1 MKSDEEIIEILK
13 REGIYKETYYKY
25 YKKNLEKYKKIVR
38 LTIKDDEDNKNKM
51 LYEKMIKRILE
62 IENNKIDK
70 IEWRINQKKAFEMIE
85 KEIIGGI
92 HCQATGCGK
101 SYIILKYCYEY
112 GRRYKKNIIIFTER
126 INILNDL
133 FFLNN
138 KIKQE
143 ELFKKWK
150 ENNLIDMDNYN
161 IIDKINNKNKE
172 WLDELK
178 NEKINIIVINRAFIT
193 VCKKTYKKITNEK
206 IGLILHD
213 ECHNAVSYECFNFLN
228 EMKKKDIIIVGFS
241 ATPLRTGKTKGINN
255 KDRLLEIYGKD
266 NKLNII
272 TNFNMIYAIQN
283 NLILPP
289 KFIWYSLSKVYAK
302 EYNIEEDDNSSNS
315 EEKYEIENE
324 KKNIKIED
332 IDTMSV
338 LNILIEIK
346 KYSVYNKIIA
356 WCGTISNTNRWY
368 DKFIEIKNNINN
380 ENYKDYKDYFE
391 NLSIYKDHSKIP
403 DENNYYSKFKEEE
416 RNSIMFC
423 ANKHREGSDIKN
435 LEICI
440 FIDGVINRSPI
451 PFIQS
456 IGRVLRLDNNNDNN
470 NDNKNNKKKK
480 YGYVIDCI
488 IKGDTKIYEKEICNK
503 IIGYYISL
511 ENINIEENENN
522 EITKYERYINLM
534 KNINF
539 DVSSNNI
546 ILNFNK
552 TNDKLMIKVE
562 GLEWKNISEK
572 LDEIIRNRIIISAE
586 EKLRSISK
594 ILKEKF
600 NFNEKTDFN
609 EEYKKISEENKIKY
623 NLPDITK
630 EEFTKILNEK
640 SWFDIL
646 EIKRIYIDDINEAK
660 RKIKLKYKLIDAK
673 KNWDIWYKN
682 IEGLP
687 PYPTYYWK
695 NFNYNMF
702 EEKIIK
708 GVF

>member
-1 MKSDEEIIEILK
+1 MKSDEEKIEILK

-25 YKKNLEKYKKIVR
+25 YKKNLIKYNKIVK
-38 LTIKDDEDNKNKM
+38 LTIKDNENNQNKI
-51 LYEKMIKRILE
+51 LYEKMVKRISELE
-62 IENNKIDK
+62 KDK
-70 IEWRINQKKAFEMIE
+70 YIIEWRINQKKAFEIIE
-85 KEIIGGI
+85 KEIITGI

-101 SYIILKYCYEY
+101 SYIILKYCSEY

-133 FFLNN
+133 FCLNN

-143 ELFKKWK
+143 KLFELWK
-150 ENNLIDMDNYN
+150 DNNLIDMKNYN
-161 IIDKINNKNKE
+161 IIDKINNKNKK
-172 WLDELK
+172 WLDELI
-178 NEKINIIVINRAFIT
+178 NDKINIIVINRAFIS
-193 VCKKTYKKITNEK
+193 VCKETYKKITNEK

-228 EMKKKDIIIVGFS
+228 EMKKKDIIIIGFS

-302 EYNIEEDDNSSNS
+302 EYNTEEDDNSSNS
-315 EEKYEIENE
+315 EEKFEKENE
-324 KKNIKIED
+324 KKDIKIED
-332 IDTMSV
+332 IDTISV

-368 DKFIEIKNNINN
+368 EKFNEIRNNINN
-380 ENYKDYKDYFE
+380 ENYKDYKEYF
-391 NLSIYKDHSKIP
+391 NKLSIYKDHSKIP

-456 IGRVLRLDNNNDNN
+456 IGRVLRLDNNKSDKDNI
-470 NDNKNNKKKK
+470 KK

-488 IKGDTKIYEKEICNK
+488 IKGDAKIYEKEICNK

-511 ENINIEENENN
+511 ENINIDENEDK

-534 KNINF
+534 KNLNF
-539 DVSSNNI
+539 DVSTNNI
-546 ILNFNK
+546 ILKFNNNNNNNI
-552 TNDKLMIKVE
+552 TIKVE

-586 EKLRSISK
+586 EKLKSISK
-594 ILKEKF
+594 ILKDKF

-609 EEYKKISEENKIKY
+609 EEYKKISEEDKIKY
-623 NLPDITK
+623 NLPDISK
-630 EEFTKILNEK
+630 EEFSKIFNEK

-646 EIKRIYIDDINEAK
+646 DIKRIYIDDIEEAK
-660 RKIKLKYKLIDAK
+660 RKIKIKYKLVDAK

-687 PYPTYYWK
+687 PYPNYYWR
-695 NFNYNMF
+695 NFNYSIF